1 MDYNYD
7 YTTRIADPAYVVEVG
22 CERDTMRDAQ
32 QMMYTL
38 GVKGIAT
45 VGRLHVIIDG
55 MQAGIPAITR
65 VEFDSEESYAWFLL
79 RWS

>member
-1 MDYNYD
+1 MSTVMDYNYD

-22 CERDTMRDAQ
+22 CERNTMRDAQ

-45 VGRLHVIIDG
+45 VGRLHFYT
-55 MQAGIPAITR
+55 MQDMRHFMFYWMA
-65 VEFDSEESYAWFLL
+65 V
-79 RWS
+79 